1 MGGGAAAAGS
11 VAGAAVI
18 GSLFGAAGAG
28 VSGYKMNKRVGDV
41 EEFFFVRL
49 SPGEGS
55 RLHVTICC
63 PGWLPP
69 PDQNQLAEEFEDE
82 NSDDDD
88 EIEESIERR
97 LMQSFDGLIHSREQY
112 GLQYETKYL
121 AEMGRAIDAVCR
133 LAISM
138 AATEVLKMTIFHG
151 IHHPIL
157 LRLIS
162 HITDLLFI
170 LFFLNQLRHWSQLF
184 AQV

>member
-1 MGGGAAAAGS
+1 
-11 VAGAAVI
+11 VI

-41 EEFFFVRL
+41 EEFFVVRL

-55 RLHVTICC
+55 RLSVTIAV

-69 PDQNQLAEEFEDE
+69 PSSADVDDENKLETSEEEEEDADK

-88 EIEESIERR
+88 EEAIERR
-97 LMQSFDGLIHSREQY
+97 LMQSFDGLIHSSEQY

-121 AEMGRAIDAVCR
+121 AEMGRAIDTICS

-151 IHHPIL
+151 NPFDSSFPKKKRERNSIA
-157 LRLIS
+157 S
-162 HITDLLFI
+162 FDSF
-170 LFFLNQLRHWSQLF
+170 
-184 AQV
+184 QV

>member
-1 MGGGAAAAGS
+1 
-11 VAGAAVI
+11 
-18 GSLFGAAGAG
+18 
-28 VSGYKMNKRVGDV
+28 MNKRVGDV

-55 RLHVTICC
+55 RLSVTIAV

-69 PDQNQLAEEFEDE
+69 PITNDENKLEINEEDDDE
-82 NSDDDD
+82 NSIDD
-88 EIEESIERR
+88 EEEEKEAIERR

-121 AEMGRAIDAVCR
+121 AEMGRAIETICS

-151 IHHPIL
+151 NP
-157 LRLIS
+157 
-162 HITDLLFI
+162 
-170 LFFLNQLRHWSQLF
+170 FFFCVCSSTAKMNKGKSDCVIRF
-184 AQV
+184 FQV

>member
-1 MGGGAAAAGS
+1 
-11 VAGAAVI
+11 
-18 GSLFGAAGAG
+18 
-28 VSGYKMNKRVGDV
+28 MNKRVGDV

-55 RLHVTICC
+55 RLSVTIAV

-69 PDQNQLAEEFEDE
+69 PITNDENKLEINEEDDDE
-82 NSDDDD
+82 NSIDD
-88 EIEESIERR
+88 EEEEKEAIERR

-121 AEMGRAIDAVCR
+121 AEMGRAIETICS

-151 IHHPIL
+151 NP
-157 LRLIS
+157 
-162 HITDLLFI
+162 
-170 LFFLNQLRHWSQLF
+170 FFFVCVLQQ
-184 AQV
+184 QK